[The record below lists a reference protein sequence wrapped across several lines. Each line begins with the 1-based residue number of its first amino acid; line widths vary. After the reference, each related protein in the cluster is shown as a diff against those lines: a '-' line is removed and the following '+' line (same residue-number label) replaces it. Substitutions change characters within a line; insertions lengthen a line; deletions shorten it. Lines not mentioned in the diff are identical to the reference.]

1 MARRG
6 APERPKTDATPPS
19 RYAAGDVRTTDWPM
33 QAADQIER
41 LVGVVRDNTTGKAI
55 TAARGLVFGVFA
67 LLAGTV
73 VSLFFA
79 IAAVRVLV
87 AYLPGDLVGEQ
98 HVWLAHALVGLL
110 FTLPGLWLLRRARR
124 PAPPL
129 T

>member
-6 APERPKTDATPPS
+6 APERPPTDATPPT
-19 RYAAGDVRTTDWPM
+19 RYAAGEVSTSDWPM

-73 VSLFFA
+73 VALFFA
-79 IAAVRVLV
+79 IAAVRFLV
-87 AYLPGDLVGEQ
+87 AYLPDDLVGEQ
-98 HVWLAHALVGLL
+98 HVWLAHGLVGLL
-110 FTLPGLWLLRRARR
+110 FTLPGLWLLSRARR
-124 PAPPL
+124 PSKPL
-129 T
+129 A